1 MTGFPKWGRLVE
13 GQFGENGE
21 TLHENYKINIF
32 GEKQR
37 GSMGGQVNFSGSG
50 GDHPSSP
57 HYGEF

>member
-1 MTGFPKWGRLVE
+1 MTGFPKWDRLVE

-37 GSMGGQVNFSGSG
+37 GEHGGTSQFFG
-50 GDHPSSP
+50 
-57 HYGEF
+57 